1 MTNEELAMKIKE
13 GHGEYLG
20 VLWAQVADFINMQA
34 GKYLDNFPAHYRDL
48 QGDMVSQ
55 AYFYY
60 LGAFEGF
67 DPKKGSFLTWLSYFL
82 KSAFTDVIYYGRSRR
97 QKADPLNSAVSLES
111 LVDGAEDLRLEDM
124 IIDDTAEAYYRRIED
139 ADFWLSV
146 NGLINEA
153 IGHIRDDKGRDLVRY
168 MFYNGCNIKEAS
180 KALYGAVPVPY
191 EHYRRAL
198 RQLRDYLRYSTVKKK
213 MKAMGLD
220 DYVRGWGVRKWKEHK
235 FTSSVELTAIRHI
248 DKQLRREDIADIIK

>member
-1 MTNEELAMKIKE
+1 
-13 GHGEYLG
+13 
-20 VLWAQVADFINMQA
+20 
-34 GKYLDNFPAHYRDL
+34 
-48 QGDMVSQ
+48 
-55 AYFYY
+55 
-60 LGAFEGF
+60 
-67 DPKKGSFLTWLSYFL
+67 
-82 KSAFTDVIYYGRSRR
+82 
-97 QKADPLNSAVSLES
+97 
-111 LVDGAEDLRLEDM
+111 
-124 IIDDTAEAYYRRIED
+124 
-139 ADFWLSV
+139 
-146 NGLINEA
+146 
-153 IGHIRDDKGRDLVRY
+153 

-191 EHYRRAL
+191 EHYRRAI